1 MSQSAFAN
9 ALEQLKQVKDLIGID
24 DNVYNQLQ
32 LPNRVLE
39 VAIPVKMDNG
49 QIKMFVGYRAQY
61 NNARGPYKGGIRF
74 HPNVSKDEVMAL
86 SAWMT
91 WKTAVVNLP
100 LGGGKGGVIVNPKE
114 LSEQELEN
122 LSRAYLRSIYMIIGP
137 EVDVPAPDVYT
148 NPKIMSWMKDEY
160 EKLVGHKA
168 PGVITG
174 KPIADGGSQARGYS
188 TGQGAVYVLNQAMQ
202 KLNLSVGTAI
212 AIQGFGNAGSF
223 MAKIL
228 AEAGHRI
235 IAVSD
240 SQGAIY
246 RAEGLNIPELLKHKE
261 QTGGVA
267 NFANSQPLENILAT
281 EAEILIPAA
290 LENSITKDNVE
301 LIKAKLIIELAN
313 GPIAPE
319 ADKVL
324 ESKGIVV
331 VPDILSNAGGVAV
344 SYFEMVQNKDDKY
357 WTEQEVLDKLK
368 TTMDQAFTDCWTAKE
383 KYNTTMRLGC
393 YAHAVQRVVEAMK

>member
-24 DNVYNQLQ
+24 DNIYSQLQ

-114 LSEQELEN
+114 LSEQELES

-148 NPKIMSWMKDEY
+148 N
-160 EKLVGHKA
+160 
-168 PGVITG
+168 
-174 KPIADGGSQARGYS
+174 
-188 TGQGAVYVLNQAMQ
+188 
-202 KLNLSVGTAI
+202 
-212 AIQGFGNAGSF
+212 
-223 MAKIL
+223 
-228 AEAGHRI
+228 
-235 IAVSD
+235 
-240 SQGAIY
+240 
-246 RAEGLNIPELLKHKE
+246 
-261 QTGGVA
+261 
-267 NFANSQPLENILAT
+267 
-281 EAEILIPAA
+281 
-290 LENSITKDNVE
+290 
-301 LIKAKLIIELAN
+301 
-313 GPIAPE
+313 
-319 ADKVL
+319 
-324 ESKGIVV
+324 
-331 VPDILSNAGGVAV
+331 
-344 SYFEMVQNKDDKY
+344 
-357 WTEQEVLDKLK
+357 
-368 TTMDQAFTDCWTAKE
+368 
-383 KYNTTMRLGC
+383 
-393 YAHAVQRVVEAMK
+393 